1 MPADE
6 RVKSGSENG
15 PSTPGNFVF
24 PIFLVV
30 HKKPFGEKTLLPRQ
44 ANMLK
49 NNKICMYWLDRVEKN
64 KNKNK

>member
-49 NNKICMYWLDRVEKN
+49 NNKICMY
-64 KNKNK
+64 